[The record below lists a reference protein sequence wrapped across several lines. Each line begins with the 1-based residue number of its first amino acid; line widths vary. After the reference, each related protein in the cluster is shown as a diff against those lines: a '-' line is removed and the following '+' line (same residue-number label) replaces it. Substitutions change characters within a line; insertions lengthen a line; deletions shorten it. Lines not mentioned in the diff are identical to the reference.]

1 MNSMAWKFG
10 VVVLAAAASFAWA
23 LPARAEVSELRVA
36 RQYGIGY
43 LQLMVMNHDHLIEKH
58 AKAAGLPDLKVSWN
72 RFTDGTVMN
81 DAILSG
87 NLDFAGGGI
96 GSFITMWDRT
106 RGSLGVKAVAALNS
120 MPTFL
125 NARLDRIKTVRD
137 FTPQDRIAMAGVKV
151 SPQAV
156 TLELA
161 AAQAFGDDQWNKLDP
176 LTVGMAHPV
185 GMQALL
191 GGQEQIVAHFT
202 SPPFQYMELKAPGIH
217 TVLSSYDVWGGPQT
231 FITVWAT
238 SKFHDQNPKTYGAFL
253 AALEEA
259 TAFIK
264 TQPKAAAAIY
274 LEMTGDK
281 KLTVDDLTKMFA
293 DPQIRYTL
301 VPENMV
307 KFADFKKKI
316 GTIKRSPQSWKELFF
331 PEVHDLAGS

>member
-1 MNSMAWKFG
+1 MTTTAWKYATA
-10 VVVLAAAASFAWA
+10 LLTAACMIWVS
-23 LPARAEVSELRVA
+23 PARAEVSELRVA

-43 LQLMVMNHDHLIEKH
+43 LQLMIMEHEGLIEKH
-58 AKAAGLPDLKVSWN
+58 ARAAGLPDLKVSWN

-96 GSFITMWDRT
+96 GSFITLWDRT
-106 RGSLGVKAVAALNS
+106 HSSLKVKAVAALNS

-125 NARLDRIKTVRD
+125 NSRVDRIRSVQD

-156 TLELA
+156 TLQLA
-161 AAQAFGDDQWNKLDP
+161 AAKAFGEDQWSKLDP

-202 SPPFQYMELKAPGIH
+202 SPPFQYMELENPGVH
-217 TVLSSYDVWGGPQT
+217 RVLSSFEVWGGPQT
-231 FITVWAT
+231 FITVWAI
-238 SKFHDQNPKTYGAFL
+238 SRFHDENPKTYGAFL

-259 TAFIK
+259 TAFIEA
-264 TQPKAAAAIY
+264 QPKAAAEIY

-281 KLTVDDLTKMFA
+281 KLQVDDLLGMFA
-293 DPQIRYTL
+293 DPDIRYTL

-307 KFADFKKKI
+307 KFAEFKKKT
-316 GTIKRSPQSWKELFF
+316 GTIKRTPDSWKDFFF
-331 PEVHDLAGS
+331 PEIHDLAGS